1 MTRNKRVKWLLPV
14 LLAVAGQTFARD
26 NARQWLDGMSSALQS
41 LNYDGTF
48 VYLHEGK
55 LEAMRV
61 VHQADEQGSRERL
74 VSLTGSPREVL
85 RDDKVV
91 TCIMADNKSVMVGQ
105 RRPRQPFPVV
115 PDDLE
120 SLSRYYQLQE
130 VGDDRIAG
138 HMARVISITPRD
150 RFRYGYRFWID
161 TGNYML
167 LKSDLTGVDGKAIE
181 QVMFTRLYV
190 GDSLPAH
197 ALQPSLTGDG
207 YNWTRQGTDSHDP
220 ATESDL
226 PAWIVK
232 QLPAGFEMTDFQHKR
247 IRKEGAPAEHL
258 VFSDGLATMSVYI
271 EKLNTDDEAFQGL
284 SSMGAM
290 HAFGAVVDG
299 YQITVVG
306 EVPPATVQMVARSVT
321 PYSPDHD

>member
-1 MTRNKRVKWLLPV
+1 MRWLLPV
-14 LLAVAGQTFARD
+14 LLAVAGQTFAQD
-26 NARQWLDGMSSALQS
+26 NARRWLDDMSGALRS

-48 VYLHEGK
+48 VYLHDGK

-61 VHQADEQGSRERL
+61 VHQTDEQGERERL

-85 RDDKVV
+85 RDDRVV

-105 RRPRQPFPVV
+105 SRPRQPFPVV

-130 VGDDRIAG
+130 AGDDRIAG
-138 HMARVISITPRD
+138 YMTRVITVTPRD

-181 QVMFTRLYV
+181 QVMFTRLNV
-190 GDSLPAH
+190 GDKLPVD

-207 YNWTRQGTDSHDP
+207 YNWTRQDTDSRGP
-220 ATESDL
+220 AAGAEL

-232 QLPAGFEMTDFQHKR
+232 QIPAGFEMTDFQRKR
-247 IRKEGAPAEHL
+247 MRKEGAPAEHQ

-271 EKLNTDDEAFQGL
+271 EKLNTDSEAFQGL

-290 HAFGAVVDG
+290 NAFGAVVAG
-299 YQITVVG
+299 HQVTVVG
-306 EVPPATVQMVARSVT
+306 EVPQATVQMVARSVT
-321 PYSPDHD
+321 PHIPDHD

>member
-1 MTRNKRVKWLLPV
+1 VRWLLPV
-14 LLAVAGQTFARD
+14 LLAVAGQTFAQD
-26 NARQWLDGMSSALQS
+26 NARRWLDDMSGALRS

-48 VYLHEGK
+48 VYLHDGK

-61 VHQADEQGSRERL
+61 VHQTDEQGERERL

-85 RDDKVV
+85 RDDRVV

-105 RRPRQPFPVV
+105 SRPRQPFPVV

-130 VGDDRIAG
+130 AGDDRIAG
-138 HMARVISITPRD
+138 YMTRVITVTPRD

-181 QVMFTRLYV
+181 QVMFTRLNV
-190 GDSLPAH
+190 GDKLPVD

-207 YNWTRQGTDSHDP
+207 YNWTRQGTDSRGP
-220 ATESDL
+220 AAGAEL

-232 QLPAGFEMTDFQHKR
+232 QIPAGFEMTDFQRKR
-247 IRKEGAPAEHL
+247 MRKEGAPAEHQ

-271 EKLNTDDEAFQGL
+271 EKLNTDSEAFQGL

-290 HAFGAVVDG
+290 NAFGAVVDG
-299 YQITVVG
+299 HQVTVVG
-306 EVPPATVQMVARSVT
+306 EVPQATVQMVARSVT
-321 PYSPDHD
+321 PRIPDND

>member
-1 MTRNKRVKWLLPV
+1 VKWLLPL
-14 LLAVAGQTFARD
+14 LLAVAGQTFAQD
-26 NARQWLDGMSSALQS
+26 NARRWLDDMSSALRS

-48 VYLHEGK
+48 VYLHDGK

-61 VHQADEQGSRERL
+61 VHQTDEQGERERL

-85 RDDKVV
+85 RDDRVV
-91 TCIMADNKSVMVGQ
+91 TCIMADNKSVMVGKS
-105 RRPRQPFPVV
+105 RPRQPFPVV

-130 VGDDRIAG
+130 AGDDRIAG
-138 HMARVISITPRD
+138 YMARVITITPRD

-167 LKSDLTGVDGKAIE
+167 LKSDLTGVDGKVIE
-181 QVMFTRLYV
+181 QVMFTRLNV
-190 GDSLPAH
+190 GDNLSVD

-207 YNWTRQGTDSHDP
+207 YNWTRQGTDSRGP
-220 ATESDL
+220 AAGADL

-247 IRKEGAPAEHL
+247 MRKEGARAEHQ

-271 EKLNTDDEAFQGL
+271 EKLNTDSEAFQGL

-290 HAFGAVVDG
+290 NAFGAVVDG
-299 YQITVVG
+299 HQVTVVG
-306 EVPPATVQMVARSVT
+306 EVPQATVQMVARSVT
-321 PYSPDHD
+321 LHIPDHD

>member
-1 MTRNKRVKWLLPV
+1 MKWLLPV
-14 LLAVAGQTFARD
+14 LLAIAGQTFAQD
-26 NARQWLDGMSSALQS
+26 NARHWLDRMSAALQS

-61 VHQADEQGSRERL
+61 VHQADEQGSKERL

-105 RRPRQPFPVV
+105 SRPRQPFPVV
-115 PDDLE
+115 PDDLD

-130 VGDDRIAG
+130 TGDDRIAG
-138 HMARVISITPRD
+138 YMTRIISITPRD

-161 TGNYML
+161 TSNHML
-167 LKSDLTGVDGKAIE
+167 LKSDLTGVDGEAIE
-181 QVMFTRLYV
+181 QVMFTRLDIS
-190 GDSLPAH
+190 DSLPAA

-207 YNWTRQGTDSHDP
+207 YNWTRQGVDSRTSSVSP
-220 ATESDL
+220 GK
-226 PAWIVK
+226 PAWMVK
-232 QLPAGFEMTDFQHKR
+232 RLPAGFEMTDFQHKR
-247 IRKEGAPAEHL
+247 MREEGALAEHL

-271 EKLNTDDEAFQGL
+271 EKLDTGNAAFQGL

-290 HAFGAVVDG
+290 HAFGALVDG
-299 YQITVVG
+299 YQVTVVG